1 MTFIFD
7 EKQKKAVN
15 KLTKKTNNKVAEA
28 VEQII
33 WNLTVKDLGY
43 LQTMSPE
50 VFGTKP
56 ANYKE
61 AHEFCLAVR
70 NYIFNEYII
79 AHPTFMF
86 GRINTDFGD
95 DNIASCKVYSKIA
108 EFVSTASVEQIERT
122 DFLLR
127 SSEERLRFGGI
138 RSLGFTC
145 DEASYVMANFSIE
158 SLSFMLSQAIESE
171 AKNSVENLKKSK
183 TQKAAQNIESVGN
196 IQKSNTKEK
205 EDTSVLEGNNNEK
218 AKETVRKSEAALTPY
233 VILKNRDLIAR
244 IIELDEKASH
254 LLGVS
259 IKDFFDGKSD
269 VVHLLMEID
278 AAEKGANELG
288 FSVTDVIVKKEKIEN
303 IFVAV
308 DQLD

>member
-43 LQTMSPE
+43 LQTISPE

-171 AKNSVENLKKSK
+171 AKNSV
-183 TQKAAQNIESVGN
+183 GN

-218 AKETVRKSEAALTPY
+218 TKETVRKSEAALTPY

>member
-7 EKQKKAVN
+7 EKQKKAVD

-33 WNLTVKDLGY
+33 WNLTVKELAY
-43 LQTMSPE
+43 LQTMNSE

-56 ANYKE
+56 TDYKE

-70 NYIFNEYII
+70 NTIFNEYVKT
-79 AHPTFMF
+79 HPTFMF
-86 GRINTDFGD
+86 GRINTNFAVDDF
-95 DNIASCKVYSKIA
+95 ASCKVYSKID
-108 EFVSTASVEQIERT
+108 EFVSTASVEQVERT

-145 DEASYVMANFSIE
+145 DESSYVMANFSID
-158 SLSFMLSQAIESE
+158 SLSSMLSQAIGSE
-171 AKNSVENLKKSK
+171 AKKCVEN
-183 TQKAAQNIESVGN
+183 IP
-196 IQKSNTKEK
+196 KSNTKVK
-205 EDTSVLEGNNNEK
+205 EDTSALEGNNKK
-218 AKETVRKSEAALTPY
+218 AKENDCKDKDALTPY

-308 DQLD
+308 DQFD

>member
-7 EKQKKAVN
+7 EKQKKAVD

-33 WNLTVKDLGY
+33 WNLTVKELAY
-43 LQTMSPE
+43 LQIMNSE

-56 ANYKE
+56 TDYKE
-61 AHEFCLAVR
+61 AHEFCLALR
-70 NYIFNEYII
+70 NTIFNEYVKT
-79 AHPTFMF
+79 HPTFMF
-86 GRINTDFGD
+86 GRINTNFAVDDF
-95 DNIASCKVYSKIA
+95 ASCKVYSKIA
-108 EFVSTASVEQIERT
+108 EFVSTASVDQIERT

-127 SSEERLRFGGI
+127 SPEERLRFGGI

-158 SLSFMLSQAIESE
+158 SLSSMLSQAIGSE
-171 AKNSVENLKKSK
+171 AKKSVENLEKSK
-183 TQKAAQNIESVGN
+183 TQKAAPNIESVGN
-196 IQKSNTKEK
+196 IQKSNTKVK
-205 EDTSVLEGNNNEK
+205 EDTSALEDNNEK
-218 AKETVRKSEAALTPY
+218 VEEKDCKNEAALTPY

-244 IIELDEKASH
+244 IIELDEKVSH
-254 LLGVS
+254 LFGVS

-278 AAEKGANELG
+278 TAEKGANELG
-288 FSVTDVIVKKEKIEN
+288 FSVTDVIVNKEKIEN